1 MDSSEDQT
9 TTRNPQ
15 NNEQTRPRRRR
26 RNWIIGGIV
35 AAGLLVLIVASVSLI
50 LLLSLGG
57 SGGGGTAAT
66 ATFEEEYVLG
76 EGPDKIAV
84 IPVEGTI
91 GAADSSL
98 VQQSPTTTPDGLRDA
113 LRQAEDDDS
122 VVGVVLEINSPGG
135 GATAS
140 DQMYQHIT
148 DFKENSD
155 KPVVASFGS
164 VAASGGYYIATAA
177 DEIFSERTTL
187 TGSLGVVLPLLN
199 FSEAA
204 DDLGVEQNAI
214 TSGEFKNMGSQF
226 KDLSKREREIFQS
239 YVDSGYDQFV
249 EVIVEGRGLPE
260 QRVREIADGRIYSAV
275 RARELNLVDELGGL
289 EEAIKDSR
297 QKADAENARAVRY
310 VQPESFSDALLG
322 RFSSKKTAPE
332 KVLEQTGLNLE
343 PKAYYLY
350 KPGL

>member
-9 TTRNPQ
+9 TQ
-15 NNEQTRPRRRR
+15 NSGQTRPRRRR
-26 RNWIIGGIV
+26 RRWIIGGIV
-35 AAGLLVLIVASVSLI
+35 AAGLLVLIVASVSLV
-50 LLLSLGG
+50 LLVSLGG
-57 SGGGGTAAT
+57 GGGGPTGSA

-76 EGPDKIAV
+76 EGSEKIAV
-84 IPVEGTI
+84 IPVEGAI
-91 GAADSSL
+91 AAADSSL

-113 LRQAEDDDS
+113 LQQAEDDES

-140 DQMYQHIT
+140 DQMHQHIM
-148 DFKENSD
+148 DFKEASE

-177 DEIFSERTTL
+177 DDIVSERTTL
-187 TGSLGVVLPLLN
+187 TGSLGVILPLIN

-204 DDLGVEQNAI
+204 DELGVEQNAI

-226 KDLSKREREIFQS
+226 KDLSPEEREIFQS
-239 YVDSGYDQFV
+239 YVDSGYNQFV
-249 EVIVEGRGLPE
+249 EVIVEGRDLPE
-260 QRVREIADGRIYSAV
+260 PRVREIADGRIYSGP
-275 RARELNLVDELGGL
+275 RAKELDLVDELGGL
-289 EEAIKDSR
+289 EEAIATSR
-297 QKADAENARAVRY
+297 KKADAGEARAVRY
-310 VQPESFSDALLG
+310 VQPESFSDTLLG
-322 RFSSKKTAPE
+322 RFSPRQSAPE
-332 KVLEQTGLNLE
+332 KLMEQTGLNLE